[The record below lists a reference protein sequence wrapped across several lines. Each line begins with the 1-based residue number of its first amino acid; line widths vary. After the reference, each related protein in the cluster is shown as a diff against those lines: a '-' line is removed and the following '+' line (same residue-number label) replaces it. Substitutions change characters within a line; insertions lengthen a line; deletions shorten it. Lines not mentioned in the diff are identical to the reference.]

1 MTGETDDAVVRGEAS
16 AEQTR
21 RTNPNRIVYFAL
33 RVLAANFKKTYTSFF
48 MLNIVVTII
57 RNDYIDYIEPHRVL
71 NFLHCQVKVFSF
83 FILKL
88 SSFVE

>member
-33 RVLAANFKKTYTSFF
+33 RVLAANFKNTSLFS
-48 MLNIVVTII
+48 MVNIVVTIV
-57 RNDYIDYIEPHRVL
+57 RNFNYGL
-71 NFLHCQVKVFSF
+71 NRRSRELTIQVV
-83 FILKL
+83 
-88 SSFVE
+88 

>member
-1 MTGETDDAVVRGEAS
+1 MPNRRDL
-16 AEQTR
+16 R

-71 NFLHCQVKVFSF
+71 NFFTLSGQSF
-83 FILKL
+83 LFFHFEVL
-88 SSFVE
+88 

>member
-1 MTGETDDAVVRGEAS
+1 MPNRRDL
-16 AEQTR
+16 R

-33 RVLAANFKKTYTSFF
+33 RVLSVLAANFKKTYTSFF

-71 NFLHCQVKVFSF
+71 NFLHCQVKVFFFFSF
-83 FILKL
+83 
-88 SSFVE
+88 

>member
-1 MTGETDDAVVRGEAS
+1 MPNRRDL
-16 AEQTR
+16 R

-33 RVLAANFKKTYTSFF
+33 RVLSANFKKTYTSFF